1 MLNIEFQSPD
11 AAKTTTL
18 QTQTP
23 TPLGMTSD
31 PVSFTLPSSHFF
43 SHDTPSEPPQYKA
56 KQQANV
62 VLSVS
67 FFLDLFRWCCR
78 LARTPRHLAISCP
91 NFKLLL
97 NSVSFSL
104 IRSSRFNYLL
114 LFLSFCFCCRWIVVG
129 AGKGLGIRVW
139 GFGWYCLFLLVGVWL
154 AWLGGWIDCGDW
166 LFMVTVVGY
175 VGSRVLGVLIW
186 YLRSNG

>member
-18 QTQTP
+18 QTP

-62 VLSVS
+62 VPSLSPFFSIS
-67 FFLDLFRWCCR
+67 FDDAVASLGP
-78 LARTPRHLAISCP
+78 LATSPSLALIS
-91 NFKLLL
+91 
-97 NSVSFSL
+97 S
-104 IRSSRFNYLL
+104 Y
-114 LFLSFCFCCRWIVVG
+114 
-129 AGKGLGIRVW
+129 
-139 GFGWYCLFLLVGVWL
+139 Y
-154 AWLGGWIDCGDW
+154 
-166 LFMVTVVGY
+166 
-175 VGSRVLGVLIW
+175 
-186 YLRSNG
+186 